1 LFLTIAPP
9 PTSYKVKVFWFFFSK
24 KNCFLRSFPLLK
36 GIMTIGGWTMGS
48 RVLGLIRDML
58 IAHFLG
64 AGRLSDAYVVANRLP
79 NLFRRLFGEGAFNA
93 AFVPVF
99 SGLLVTE
106 GEDVARGF
114 TEEAFAA
121 LAFWLLGLTI
131 LGEIFMR
138 PLLHV
143 LAAGFADD
151 PAKFE
156 LTVVLAR
163 LAFPYLLLI
172 CLAALLSGVLNAMD
186 RFVAAAAAPM
196 LYNAFA
202 IGSLF
207 ALRPFL
213 PTSGHALA
221 IGVSLSGVAQ
231 LALLYW
237 AVRRSGLKLHL
248 PRPRMTP
255 RMRLLLR
262 RMAPG
267 LVGAGITQLSLAVD
281 TVIGTYLPAKSVSF
295 MYYADRINQ
304 LPLGVLGIAVGTALL
319 PTLSRQVSAGE
330 NDRAL
335 ASLNRAIEYAML
347 LTLPAAAALLIIA
360 DPILQVLFVGGKFT
374 HADATLSAQSL
385 AAYAAGLPAFVL
397 IKVLGPGFFA
407 RGDMSTPVRIGMGIL
422 FLNVALS
429 LALMNPLKHVGPPL
443 ATTLA
448 MTVNVVLLA
457 ILLWRRGFLVPD
469 RVLWSRLLR
478 MLAAACVMAA
488 VLWRLRKILVPASG
502 VAVSIPSLVLLVAAG
517 LASYG
522 AAATALGLHR
532 LRKNTKIKTV

>member
-1 LFLTIAPP
+1 
-9 PTSYKVKVFWFFFSK
+9 V
-24 KNCFLRSFPLLK
+24 LK
-36 GIMTIGGWTMGS
+36 GIMTIGGWTMAS
-48 RVLGLIRDML
+48 RILGLVRDML

-143 LAAGFADD
+143 IAAGFVDD

-186 RFVAAAAAPM
+186 RFTAAAAAP
-196 LYNAFA
+196 LIYNAFA
-202 IGSLF
+202 IGSMF
-207 ALRPFL
+207 ALVPFL
-213 PTSGHALA
+213 PSAGHALA

-237 AVRRSGLKLHL
+237 AVRRSGMKLHV

-330 NDRAL
+330 HAQAL
-335 ASLNRAIEYAML
+335 SSLNRAIEYAML
-347 LTLPAAAALLIIA
+347 LTLPAAAALLLIA

-374 HADATLSAQSL
+374 HADASLSAQAL
-385 AAYAAGLPAFVL
+385 VAYAAGLPAFVL

-422 FLNVALS
+422 GLNVALS
-429 LALMNPLKHVGPPL
+429 LVLMSPLKHVGPPL

-457 ILLWRRGFLVPD
+457 ILLRRRGYLVPD
-469 RVLWSRLLR
+469 RLLWSRLTR
-478 MLAAACVMAA
+478 MCVAAGVMALT
-488 VLWRLRKILVPASG
+488 LWRLRVILSPASG
-502 VAVSIPSLVLLVAAG
+502 GPVSIIVLTALVSGG
-517 LASYG
+517 LATYG
-522 AAATALGLHR
+522 VTAWLFGLESMR
-532 LRKNTKIKTV
+532 NNSGNIIITR

>member
-1 LFLTIAPP
+1 
-9 PTSYKVKVFWFFFSK
+9 
-24 KNCFLRSFPLLK
+24 
-36 GIMTIGGWTMGS
+36 MTIGGWTMAS
-48 RVLGLIRDML
+48 RVLGLVRDML

-121 LAFWLLGLTI
+121 LAFWLLGLTV

-143 LAAGFADD
+143 IAAGFADD

-186 RFVAAAAAPM
+186 RFVAAAAAPL

-202 IGSLF
+202 IGSMF
-207 ALRPFL
+207 ALVPFL
-213 PTSGHALA
+213 PSAGHALA

-237 AVRRSGLKLHL
+237 AVRRSGMKLHV

-319 PTLSRQVSAGE
+319 PTLSRQVSAGKR
-330 NDRAL
+330 DQAI
-335 ASLNRAIEYAML
+335 ASLNRAIEYALL
-347 LTLPAAAALLIIA
+347 LTLPASAALLIIA

-374 HADATLSAQSL
+374 HADASLSAEAL
-385 AAYAAGLPAFVL
+385 VAYAAGLPAFVL

-422 FLNVALS
+422 GLNVALS
-429 LALMNPLKHVGPPL
+429 LALMSPLKHVGPPL

-448 MTVNVVLLA
+448 MSVNVVLLTV
-457 ILLWRRGFLVPD
+457 LLLRRGYLVPD
-469 RVLWSRLLR
+469 RLLWSRLAR
-478 MLAAACVMAA
+478 MCAAALVMAIT
-488 VLWRLRKILVPASG
+488 LWRLRVLLLPARG
-502 VAVSIPSLVLLVAAG
+502 DAVSILVLFVLVSGG

-522 AAATALGLHR
+522 LVAWLLGLSAMR
-532 LRKNTKIKTV
+532 NNSEKIIVTP

>member
-1 LFLTIAPP
+1 
-9 PTSYKVKVFWFFFSK
+9 
-24 KNCFLRSFPLLK
+24 
-36 GIMTIGGWTMGS
+36 MTIGGWTMAS
-48 RVLGLIRDML
+48 RVLGLVRDML

-143 LAAGFADD
+143 IAAGFADD

-186 RFVAAAAAPM
+186 RFVAAAAAPL

-202 IGSLF
+202 IGSMF
-207 ALRPFL
+207 ALVPFL
-213 PTSGHALA
+213 PSAGHALA

-237 AVRRSGLKLHL
+237 AVRRSGMKLHV

-319 PTLSRQVSAGE
+319 PALSRQVSAGQ
-330 NDRAL
+330 NDQAI
-335 ASLNRAIEYAML
+335 ASLNRAIEYALL

-374 HADATLSAQSL
+374 HADASLSAQAL
-385 AAYAAGLPAFVL
+385 VAYAAGLPAFVL

-422 FLNVALS
+422 GLNVVLS
-429 LALMNPLKHVGPPL
+429 LALMSPLKHVGPPL

-448 MTVNVVLLA
+448 MTVNVVLLFV
-457 ILLWRRGFLVPD
+457 LLLRRGFLVPD
-469 RVLWSRLLR
+469 RLLLSRLAR
-478 MLAAACVMAA
+478 MGAAAGVMAIT
-488 VLWRLRKILVPASG
+488 LWRLRMLLSPARGGTVSILVLFVLVSG
-502 VAVSIPSLVLLVAAG
+502 G

-522 AAATALGLHR
+522 LVAWALGLGSMR
-532 LRKNTKIKTV
+532 NNSKKQIITR

>member
-1 LFLTIAPP
+1 
-9 PTSYKVKVFWFFFSK
+9 
-24 KNCFLRSFPLLK
+24 
-36 GIMTIGGWTMGS
+36 MTIGGWTMAS
-48 RVLGLIRDML
+48 RVFGLIRDML
-58 IAHFLG
+58 IARILG
-64 AGRLSDAYVVANRLP
+64 AGELSDAYFVANRLP
-79 NLFRRLFGEGAFNA
+79 NLFRRLFGEGAMNA

-114 TEEAFAA
+114 TEEAAA
-121 LAFWLLGLTI
+121 VLAFWLLGLTI

-138 PLLHV
+138 PLLHI
-143 LAAGFADD
+143 LAAGFVGD

-172 CLAALLSGVLNAMD
+172 CLAALLSGVLNAMN
-186 RFVAAAAAPM
+186 RFNAAAAAPL

-202 IGSLF
+202 IGSMYAF
-207 ALRPFL
+207 IPFL
-213 PTSGHALA
+213 PTAGHALA

-237 AVRRSGLKLHL
+237 AVRRSGMRLHL

-281 TVIGTYLPAKSVSF
+281 TVIGTYLPEKSVSF

-319 PTLSRQVSAGE
+319 PTMSRQISAGA
-330 NDRAL
+330 DDKARG
-335 ASLNRAIEYAML
+335 SLNRAIEYAML
-347 LTLPAAAALLIIA
+347 LTLPAAAALLIIG
-360 DPILQVLFVGGKFT
+360 DPIMQVLFVGQKFT
-374 HADATLSAQSL
+374 HADASLSAQSL

-407 RGDMSTPVRIGMGIL
+407 RGDTSTPVRVGVGVL
-422 FLNVALS
+422 VLNVALS
-429 LALMNPLKHVGPPL
+429 LALMVPLRHVGPPL

-448 MTVNVVLLA
+448 MTVNVLALAFLL
-457 ILLWRRGFLVPD
+457 LRRGYMAPD
-469 RVLWSRLLR
+469 TMLWSRLTR
-478 MLAAACVMAA
+478 MGLAACAMAGVLYEARRLLVPEIGGAVSVPVLA
-488 VLWRLRKILVPASG
+488 VLVT
-502 VAVSIPSLVLLVAAG
+502 AG

-522 AAATALGLHR
+522 ATAALLGLAA
-532 LRKNTKIKTV
+532 LRKQTVTA

>member
-1 LFLTIAPP
+1 M
-9 PTSYKVKVFWFFFSK
+9 
-24 KNCFLRSFPLLK
+24 LK
-36 GIMTIGGWTMGS
+36 GIMTVGAWTMAS
-48 RVLGLIRDML
+48 RIMGLARDLL
-58 IAHFLG
+58 IARFLG
-64 AGRLSDAYVVANRLP
+64 AGATSDAFFVANRLP

-114 TEEAFAA
+114 TEEAAAA
-121 LAFWLLGLTI
+121 LAFWLLILTV

-138 PLLHV
+138 PFLH
-143 LAAGFADD
+143 LIAAGFADE

-172 CLAALLSGVLNAMD
+172 CLAALLSGVLNALN
-186 RFVAAAAAPM
+186 RFVAAAAAPL

-202 IGSLF
+202 IAAMF
-207 ALRPFL
+207 ALVPFV
-213 PTSGHALA
+213 PTVGHALA

-237 AVRRSGLKLHL
+237 AVRRSGMRLHI

-255 RMRLLLR
+255 RMRLLLG

-267 LVGAGITQLSLAVD
+267 LVGAGVTQLSLAVD
-281 TVIGTYLPAKSVSF
+281 TVIGTYLPEKSVSF

-304 LPLGVLGIAVGTALL
+304 LPLGVLGTAVSTALL
-319 PTLSRQVSAGE
+319 PLMSRQIGA
-330 NDRAL
+330 NRPDQAL
-335 ASLNRAIEYAML
+335 VSLNRAIEYAML
-347 LTLPAAAALLIIA
+347 LTLPAAAALSIIA
-360 DPILQVLFVGGKFT
+360 DPILQVLFVGGKFS

-407 RGDMSTPVRIGMGIL
+407 RGDMATPVKIGTAIL
-422 FLNVALS
+422 VLNLALSVAL
-429 LALMNPLKHVGPPL
+429 MRPLRHVGPPL
-443 ATTLA
+443 ATTIA
-448 MTVNVVLLA
+448 MSVNVALLCLM
-457 ILLWRRGFLVPD
+457 LLRRGYLVPD
-469 RVLWSRLLR
+469 RMLWSRLAR
-478 MLAAACVMAA
+478 MVAATAAMAAALFAA
-488 VLWRLRKILVPASG
+488 RRILVPAPG
-502 VAVSIPSLVLLVAAG
+502 AHVSMAALAALVLGGIAVYA
-517 LASYG
+517 G
-522 AAATALGLHR
+522 AAAALGLHR
-532 LRKNTKIKTV
+532 VARKAAPDATVALPG